1 MNKLNIFKF
10 ISCLFIL
17 FFFYLV
23 LVAVDI
29 LLPRI
34 PKILSTNYKE
44 SQKIIKERQIQD
56 NQSLNIINT
65 EILPYVY
72 TQDYNLHPSS

>member
-10 ISCLFIL
+10 IYCLFIL
-17 FFFYLV
+17 FFLYLV

-34 PKILSTNYKE
+34 PKSLSSNYKE
-44 SQKIIKERQIQD
+44 SQKIIKERQIED
-56 NQSLNIINT
+56 SKFLNKIK
-65 EILPYVY
+65 
-72 TQDYNLHPSS
+72 